1 MGQLKPVVLLVNP
14 PIYDFSAYDFW
25 LKPYGLLRAAGR
37 LRGSCE
43 LKLYDYLDRW
53 CPDMG
58 AHSAVKFDRWGR
70 GPYWKERCKKPAVY
84 GGIWRYYWRHGRA
97 RADFQ
102 RYLAGLKGVSAVLI
116 QTVMTYWYPGVRE
129 VIEDVRR
136 YCPGAKIVLGGFY
149 ATCCASHARGLGAD
163 VVVEGGTLGPVF
175 DLLGIAAPE
184 EGYCPPAWELYP
196 VLKTAVMTLTEGCPF
211 RCSYCYVPQ
220 SGVAFSARPTADC
233 VADLDY
239 ALRLGAENV
248 AFYDDALL
256 FRPEGALYPFLEAVL
271 SKGRRVNFHT
281 PNAMHARFVTAE
293 AAQLMV
299 KAGFKTF
306 YLGFESRS
314 EAFQGQTGAKVE
326 ADDLAAAVEHL
337 RRAGADMNEVTA
349 YEILGHPKFEAQQLE
364 GSMRFASG
372 LGLRVMLSDFSPI
385 PGTPDG
391 ELCRNLVDLNEP
403 LLHNKTVFP
412 IVLLG
417 DETVN
422 YYKGLCRSLNSNSKI
437 IAKK

>member
-1 MGQLKPVVLLVNP
+1 MGKKKPVVLLVNP

-37 LRGSCE
+37 LRGRCE
-43 LKLYDYLDRW
+43 LKLFDYMDRW
-53 CPDMG
+53 SPDIG
-58 AHSAVKFDRWGR
+58 GGPGGRCDAWGR
-70 GPYWKERCKKPAVY
+70 GPYPKERCTKPAVF
-84 GGIWRYYWRHGRA
+84 GGIPRYYCRHGRA

-136 YCPGAKIVLGGFY
+136 YCPEAKIVLGGFY
-149 ATCCASHARGLGAD
+149 ATCCAGHVKSLGAD
-163 VVVEGGTLGPVF
+163 VVVEGGRLGPVYEM
-175 DLLGIAAPE
+175 LGIEAS

-220 SGVAFSARPTADC
+220 SGVRFGVRPTAEC
-233 VADLDY
+233 IADLEY
-239 ALRLGAENV
+239 TVRCGAEDA

-256 FRPEGALYPFLEAVL
+256 FEPEKGLYAFLEAVL
-271 SKGRRVNFHT
+271 SRGLKVNFHT

-306 YLGFESRS
+306 YLGFESHS
-314 EAFQGQTGAKVE
+314 EAFHHQTGAKVE

-349 YEILGHPKFEAQQLE
+349 YEILGHPRFESQHLE

-372 LGLRVMLSDFSPI
+372 LGVKVMLSDFSPI

-391 ELCRNLVDLNEP
+391 EACRGLVDLDEP
-403 LLHNKTVFP
+403 LTHNKTAFP
-412 IVLLG
+412 IRLLG
-417 DETVN
+417 IETVD
-422 YYKGLCRSLNSNSKI
+422 YYKELCRALNRNVRKKY
-437 IAKK
+437 AK

>member
-43 LKLYDYLDRW
+43 LMLYDYLDRW

-58 AHSAVKFDRWGR
+58 GDPAVKFDRWGR
-70 GPYWKERCKKPAVY
+70 GPYPKERCKKPAVY

-102 RYLAGLKGVSAVLI
+102 RYLAGLKGISAVLI
-116 QTVMTYWYPGVRE
+116 QTVMTYWYLGVRE

-149 ATCCASHARGLGAD
+149 ATCCAGHARGLGAD
-163 VVVEGGTLGPVF
+163 VVVEGGRLGPVYE
-175 DLLGIAAPE
+175 LLGIEAS

-233 VADLDY
+233 VADLEH

-256 FRPEGALYPFLEAVL
+256 FRPEGGLYPFLEAVL
-271 SKGRRVNFHT
+271 SKGLRVNFHT
-281 PNAMHARFVTAE
+281 PNAMHARFMTAE

-299 KAGFKTF
+299 KGGFKTF

-314 EAFQGQTGAKVE
+314 EAFCKQTGAKVE

-391 ELCRNLVDLNEP
+391 ELCRDLVDLNEP

-417 DETVN
+417 DEKVN
-422 YYKGLCRSLNSNSKI
+422 YYKGLCRSLNSKNKI